1 MKKIVLTLLAVSLSL
16 GVMAGEGMWVLPFLQ
31 KSNIKDMKSKGL
43 KLSAE
48 DIYSINHSSLKD
60 AIVIFGDGCTG
71 EIVSPEG
78 LIFTNHHCGY
88 DAIQQLSSLEHDY
101 LKNGFWA
108 ENREGELPVD
118 GLSVRFIRQMME
130 VSDQVLGNV
139 PSIAGYEE
147 RARIVGENIAAIE
160 SALKEQYEGCDI
172 LVEDMFGGNSYV
184 AFVIEKY
191 DDVRLV
197 GAPPTSIGKFGGDT
211 DNWMWPRHTGD
222 FSVFR
227 VYADKEGRPA
237 RYSEDN
243 VPLQTDKF
251 LKISIKGLR
260 EGDFAMVMGFPG
272 MTNRYMTSYE
282 IDRMLEVDNPQ
293 RIFIRGERLALL
305 KEDMEADDAVRIK
318 YASKY
323 ARSANYWKN
332 SIGKSRGVRKLGVKA
347 KKEAQEASFRQW
359 AQNNTL
365 PEEGYMDALDKLER
379 YVRETRDIGASKQ
392 YIAEALL
399 SAVELTMA
407 PHGLWYVAT
416 VDDPEM
422 YNFMVGIDIASMY
435 YDEFYKDYNMPTD
448 RKVAYRMFEIM
459 QQNVKDLPS
468 VFADVVDA
476 RFGGDTHAYVDW
488 LYDNSVFATREKY
501 DEFAADFSRERFM
514 EDPAV
519 QLYVSVREK
528 YSELNEALAEYVP
541 LYDEGHRLYIAG
553 LMCQNPDKMWY
564 PDANFTMRLTYGNVL
579 PCVPAD
585 GMRYDWFT
593 TLKGVMDK
601 EDLSNPTEF
610 TVPERLKELYAAGDY
625 GQYADKDG
633 TMHVCFLAD
642 LDITG
647 GNSGSPVLNGRG
659 ELIGLAFDGNWEA
672 MSGDIAFEPE
682 VQRCIGVDVR
692 YVLFV
697 IDKFAGA
704 GWLLDEMTIV
714 K

>member
-147 RARIVGENIAAIE
+147 RARIVGENIAALE

-359 AQNNTL
+359 AQSNTL

>member
-243 VPLQTDKF
+243 VPLQTDTF

-476 RFGGDTHAYVDW
+476 RFGGDTRAYVDW

-501 DEFAADFSRERFM
+501 NEFAADFSRERFM

>member
-147 RARIVGENIAAIE
+147 RARIVGENIAALE

-243 VPLQTDKF
+243 VPLQTDTF